1 MFNTQ
6 IRFFAP
12 LYIEN
17 DDGESNPVTGDE
29 KVSLVEAIETRLA
42 VYEFDTSDLS
52 LAECLHHVSG
62 ERKAHVSGITQ
73 HVTVR
78 GGALYACFTV
88 VIDNML
94 CGGKES
100 RYMEPI
106 WPYLDELRRDLD
118 GQISDGWGENFYLRF
133 GFEAGSVVGIGDE
146 GPGTEVSVGSV
157 QFAEVAGLAYDA
169 KGNPHRCVTIAF
181 DGYPE
186 DPYGGRLAEDGFIVG
201 HSDSGRVKSDM
212 YYEVWRPLA
221 EGGDVLDSRA
231 VYDRKM
237 GALRARY
244 GVSERFVRALAMHA
258 RALLG
263 HRFDGNESVKAME
276 EYVGRVDR

>member
-17 DDGESNPVTGDE
+17 DDGEPMSITGDE

-52 LAECLHHVSG
+52 LAECLHHVAE
-62 ERKAHVSGITQ
+62 ERKPHVVNITQ

-78 GGALYACFTV
+78 GGGLYACFTV
-88 VIDNML
+88 IVDHML

-106 WPYLDELRRDLD
+106 WPYITELRNYLD

-133 GFEAGSVVGIGDE
+133 GFEAGAVVGIGDE
-146 GPGTEVSVGSV
+146 GPGTNVSLGSV

-169 KGNPHRCVTIAF
+169 KGNPRRCVTIKA
-181 DGYPE
+181 D
-186 DPYGGRLAEDGFIVG
+186 DPYGGRLKEDGFIVG
-201 HSDSGRVKSDM
+201 HSDSGRAKSEM
-212 YYEVWRPLA
+212 YYEVWKPLG
-221 EGGDVLDSRA
+221 EGGGLMDSKA

-237 GALRARY
+237 ESLRARY
-244 GVSERFVRALAMHA
+244 GVSARFVRALAMHA
-258 RALLG
+258 RVLLG
-263 HRFDGNESVKAME
+263 HKFDNDESVKAME
-276 EYVGRVDR
+276 EYVGRVD

>member
-17 DDGESNPVTGDE
+17 DDGESVPVTGDE

-78 GGALYACFTV
+78 GGALYACFTAI
-88 VIDNML
+88 IDNEL

-106 WPYLDELRRDLD
+106 WPYIDELRRDLD

-133 GFEAGSVVGIGDE
+133 GFENGSVVGIGDE
-146 GPGTEVSVGSV
+146 GPGTGVSVGSV

-169 KGNPHRCVTIAF
+169 KGNPRRCVTIAF

-201 HSDSGRVKSDM
+201 QSDSGRVKSDM

-221 EGGDVLDSRA
+221 EGCDVLDSRA

-258 RALLG
+258 RVLLG
-263 HRFDGNESVKAME
+263 HKFDGNKSVKAME
-276 EYVGRVDR
+276 EYVGRVD